1 MNKSIKPAFGRQA
14 MIKMMSM
21 NSLINL
27 KAKNHD
33 NPVISGIMVQ
43 TLCRQSLRT
52 AINNID
58 LVKH

>member
-33 NPVISGIMVQ
+33 NPVISGIMVW
-43 TLCRQSLRT
+43 TL
-52 AINNID
+52 AW
-58 LVKH
+58 